1 MLDPCG
7 FFVRRVRMKL
17 KIFTFCGKSVILEN
31 KRNLRR
37 SKEAFEFQI
46 RYVYENIRKIQRH
59 FTFVYGIIKQ
69 EYDQRKGV
77 YANEYFVFETAYLYD
92 DCSLR
97 QAIEKIEYHKY
108 TAVPVLNKK
117 GCYVGTL
124 TEGDLLRIIKERYL
138 LNYHE
143 AEDIPL
149 WQVPKRWNY
158 ESVNINSNIEDL
170 IEMSMRQNFVPVVD
184 DEGIFIGII
193 RRRDIIQYCYQKSG
207 IKEEE
212 EARRSARKQ
221 NAEQM
226 ILQ

>member
-1 MLDPCG
+1 MNIL
-7 FFVRRVRMKL
+7 FF
-17 KIFTFCGKSVILEN
+17 ITPKS
-31 KRNLRR
+31 
-37 SKEAFEFQI
+37 
-46 RYVYENIRKIQRH
+46 
-59 FTFVYGIIKQ
+59 
-69 EYDQRKGV
+69 
-77 YANEYFVFETAYLYD
+77 ETAYLYD

-226 ILQ
+226 ILQLSLIHI

>member
-1 MLDPCG
+1 MNIL
-7 FFVRRVRMKL
+7 FF
-17 KIFTFCGKSVILEN
+17 ITPKS
-31 KRNLRR
+31 
-37 SKEAFEFQI
+37 
-46 RYVYENIRKIQRH
+46 
-59 FTFVYGIIKQ
+59 
-69 EYDQRKGV
+69 
-77 YANEYFVFETAYLYD
+77 ETAYLYD

-117 GCYVGTL
+117 GC
-124 TEGDLLRIIKERYL
+124 IIKERYL

>member
-1 MLDPCG
+1 M
-7 FFVRRVRMKL
+7 
-17 KIFTFCGKSVILEN
+17 
-31 KRNLRR
+31 
-37 SKEAFEFQI
+37 
-46 RYVYENIRKIQRH
+46 
-59 FTFVYGIIKQ
+59 
-69 EYDQRKGV
+69 
-77 YANEYFVFETAYLYD
+77 
-92 DCSLR
+92 
-97 QAIEKIEYHKY
+97 
-108 TAVPVLNKK
+108 
-117 GCYVGTL
+117 GTL

-207 IKEEE
+207 HQRKRKKPGA
-212 EARRSARKQ
+212 ARGNKTQ
-221 NAEQM
+221 EQM

>member
-1 MLDPCG
+1 MNIL
-7 FFVRRVRMKL
+7 FF
-17 KIFTFCGKSVILEN
+17 ITPKS
-31 KRNLRR
+31 
-37 SKEAFEFQI
+37 
-46 RYVYENIRKIQRH
+46 
-59 FTFVYGIIKQ
+59 
-69 EYDQRKGV
+69 
-77 YANEYFVFETAYLYD
+77 ETAYLYD

-158 ESVNINSNIEDL
+158 ES
-170 IEMSMRQNFVPVVD
+170 MRQNFVPVVD

>member
-1 MLDPCG
+1 MNIL
-7 FFVRRVRMKL
+7 FF
-17 KIFTFCGKSVILEN
+17 ITPKS
-31 KRNLRR
+31 
-37 SKEAFEFQI
+37 
-46 RYVYENIRKIQRH
+46 
-59 FTFVYGIIKQ
+59 
-69 EYDQRKGV
+69 
-77 YANEYFVFETAYLYD
+77 ETAYLYD

-97 QAIEKIEYHKY
+97 QAIEKIEY
-108 TAVPVLNKK
+108 
-117 GCYVGTL
+117 VGTL
-124 TEGDLLRIIKERYL
+124 TEGDLRRIIKERYL

>member
-1 MLDPCG
+1 M
-7 FFVRRVRMKL
+7 
-17 KIFTFCGKSVILEN
+17 
-31 KRNLRR
+31 
-37 SKEAFEFQI
+37 
-46 RYVYENIRKIQRH
+46 
-59 FTFVYGIIKQ
+59 
-69 EYDQRKGV
+69 
-77 YANEYFVFETAYLYD
+77 
-92 DCSLR
+92 
-97 QAIEKIEYHKY
+97 
-108 TAVPVLNKK
+108 
-117 GCYVGTL
+117 GTL

-212 EARRSARKQ
+212 EVRRSARKQ

>member
-1 MLDPCG
+1 MNIL
-7 FFVRRVRMKL
+7 FF
-17 KIFTFCGKSVILEN
+17 ITPKS
-31 KRNLRR
+31 
-37 SKEAFEFQI
+37 
-46 RYVYENIRKIQRH
+46 
-59 FTFVYGIIKQ
+59 
-69 EYDQRKGV
+69 
-77 YANEYFVFETAYLYD
+77 ETAYLYD

-158 ESVNINSNIEDL
+158 ESVNINTGTS
-170 IEMSMRQNFVPVVD
+170 RT
-184 DEGIFIGII
+184 
-193 RRRDIIQYCYQKSG
+193 
-207 IKEEE
+207 
-212 EARRSARKQ
+212 
-221 NAEQM
+221 
-226 ILQ
+226 

>member
-37 SKEAFEFQI
+37 SKEAFEFRI
-46 RYVYENIRKIQRH
+46 R
-59 FTFVYGIIKQ
+59 
-69 EYDQRKGV
+69 
-77 YANEYFVFETAYLYD
+77 YLYD

>member
-1 MLDPCG
+1 MNIL
-7 FFVRRVRMKL
+7 FF
-17 KIFTFCGKSVILEN
+17 ITPKS
-31 KRNLRR
+31 
-37 SKEAFEFQI
+37 
-46 RYVYENIRKIQRH
+46 
-59 FTFVYGIIKQ
+59 
-69 EYDQRKGV
+69 
-77 YANEYFVFETAYLYD
+77 ETAYLYD

-193 RRRDIIQYCYQKSG
+193 RREISSSTVIRKAASKKRKKPG
-207 IKEEE
+207 A
-212 EARRSARKQ
+212 ARGNKTQ
-221 NAEQM
+221 NR
-226 ILQ
+226 

>member
-1 MLDPCG
+1 M
-7 FFVRRVRMKL
+7 RRERMKL

-37 SKEAFEFQI
+37 SKEAFEFRI

-59 FTFVYGIIKQ
+59 FTFVYGNILFFITPKS
-69 EYDQRKGV
+69 
-77 YANEYFVFETAYLYD
+77 ETAYLYD

>member
-1 MLDPCG
+1 MNIL
-7 FFVRRVRMKL
+7 FF
-17 KIFTFCGKSVILEN
+17 ITPKS
-31 KRNLRR
+31 
-37 SKEAFEFQI
+37 
-46 RYVYENIRKIQRH
+46 
-59 FTFVYGIIKQ
+59 
-69 EYDQRKGV
+69 
-77 YANEYFVFETAYLYD
+77 ETAYLYD

-170 IEMSMRQNFVPVVD
+170 IEMR
-184 DEGIFIGII
+184 
-193 RRRDIIQYCYQKSG
+193 
-207 IKEEE
+207 
-212 EARRSARKQ
+212 ARKAARASPTSIAE
-221 NAEQM
+221 NAAWAHASYWVRGRRPDRDRYRTFSPYASGAEW
-226 ILQ
+226 

>member
-1 MLDPCG
+1 MNIL
-7 FFVRRVRMKL
+7 FF
-17 KIFTFCGKSVILEN
+17 ITPKS
-31 KRNLRR
+31 
-37 SKEAFEFQI
+37 
-46 RYVYENIRKIQRH
+46 
-59 FTFVYGIIKQ
+59 
-69 EYDQRKGV
+69 
-77 YANEYFVFETAYLYD
+77 ETAYLYD

-138 LNYHE
+138 L
-143 AEDIPL
+143 
-149 WQVPKRWNY
+149 
-158 ESVNINSNIEDL
+158 
-170 IEMSMRQNFVPVVD
+170 D

>member
-1 MLDPCG
+1 MTNEKEYTRMNIL
-7 FFVRRVRMKL
+7 FF
-17 KIFTFCGKSVILEN
+17 ITPKS
-31 KRNLRR
+31 
-37 SKEAFEFQI
+37 
-46 RYVYENIRKIQRH
+46 
-59 FTFVYGIIKQ
+59 
-69 EYDQRKGV
+69 
-77 YANEYFVFETAYLYD
+77 ETAYLYD

-207 IKEEE
+207 ITMVFIPALTTFVISDLLGGSKILLIGNVIEQEFKQTNNWN
-212 EARRSARKQ
+212 AGSALSTVL
-221 NAEQM
+221 M
-226 ILQ
+226 IFIILSMVLMNKYDKDGEGTAF

>member
-1 MLDPCG
+1 
-7 FFVRRVRMKL
+7 MKL

-37 SKEAFEFQI
+37 SKEAFEFRI

-59 FTFVYGIIKQ
+59 FIFVYGIIKQ
-69 EYDQRKGV
+69 
-77 YANEYFVFETAYLYD
+77 AYLYD

>member
-1 MLDPCG
+1 MNIL
-7 FFVRRVRMKL
+7 FF
-17 KIFTFCGKSVILEN
+17 ITPKS
-31 KRNLRR
+31 
-37 SKEAFEFQI
+37 
-46 RYVYENIRKIQRH
+46 
-59 FTFVYGIIKQ
+59 
-69 EYDQRKGV
+69 
-77 YANEYFVFETAYLYD
+77 ETAYLYD

-193 RRRDIIQYCYQKSG
+193 RRRDHPVLLSEKRHQ
-207 IKEEE
+207 
-212 EARRSARKQ
+212 RRGRSPAQRAETKRRTDDSAVKKKMR
-221 NAEQM
+221 ET
-226 ILQ
+226 L

>member
-1 MLDPCG
+1 MTNEKEYTRMNIL
-7 FFVRRVRMKL
+7 FF
-17 KIFTFCGKSVILEN
+17 ITPKS
-31 KRNLRR
+31 
-37 SKEAFEFQI
+37 
-46 RYVYENIRKIQRH
+46 
-59 FTFVYGIIKQ
+59 
-69 EYDQRKGV
+69 
-77 YANEYFVFETAYLYD
+77 ETAYLYD

-124 TEGDLLRIIKERYL
+124 TEGD
-138 LNYHE
+138 
-143 AEDIPL
+143 DIPL

>member
-1 MLDPCG
+1 MNIL
-7 FFVRRVRMKL
+7 FF
-17 KIFTFCGKSVILEN
+17 ITPKS
-31 KRNLRR
+31 
-37 SKEAFEFQI
+37 
-46 RYVYENIRKIQRH
+46 
-59 FTFVYGIIKQ
+59 
-69 EYDQRKGV
+69 
-77 YANEYFVFETAYLYD
+77 ETAYLYD

-143 AEDIPL
+143 AEAVSYTHLTLPTKLDSSAASD
-149 WQVPKRWNY
+149 VYKRQNY
-158 ESVNINSNIEDL
+158 ESVNINSNIEGL